1 MNLTPLFSVGPVVA
15 GHALMAVLAVAVGAL
30 QITLRKGT
38 AMHRLFG
45 WCWLVL
51 MALVALSSFGIHEF
65 RLFGPFSPIHL
76 LSILVLYSLWKG
88 VAHVQ
93 RGNID
98 GHQRAMISL
107 YLYAL
112 VLTGA
117 LTLLPGRMMHA
128 VFFGA

>member
-1 MNLTPLFSVGPVVA
+1 
-15 GHALMAVLAVAVGAL
+15 
-30 QITLRKGT
+30 
-38 AMHRLFG
+38 
-45 WCWLVL
+45 

-65 RLFGPFSPIHL
+65 RLLGPFSPIHL

-88 VAHVQ
+88 VAHVK

-98 GHQRAMISL
+98 AHRRLMISL
-107 YLYAL
+107 YLYAML
-112 VLTGA
+112 LTGA

>member
-1 MNLTPLFSVGPVVA
+1 
-15 GHALMAVLAVAVGAL
+15 MAVLAVAVGAL

-45 WCWLVL
+45 WCWVV
-51 MALVALSSFGIHEF
+51 LVALSSFGIHEF

-107 YLYAL
+107 YLYAM

-117 LTLLPGRMMHA
+117 LTLLPGRVMRA